1 MGRKKCPAEKNATAD
16 KGEILQHEVVSRK
29 SRKCS
34 FGFRLNLSETINHS
48 EIRGGKPAIKGFD
61 KTDIIRSLGTMIWKT
76 SHLYETLVYI
86 R

>member
-1 MGRKKCPAEKNATAD
+1 M
-16 KGEILQHEVVSRK
+16 LQHEVVSRK

-48 EIRGGKPAIKGFD
+48 DIRREKQAVKGFN